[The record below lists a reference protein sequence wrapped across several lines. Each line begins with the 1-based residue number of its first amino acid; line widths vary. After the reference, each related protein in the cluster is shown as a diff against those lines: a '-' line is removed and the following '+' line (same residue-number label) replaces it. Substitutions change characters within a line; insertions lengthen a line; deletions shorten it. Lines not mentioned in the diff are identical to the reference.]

1 MLQDP
6 IAQELQAYIDKSVR
20 IQVGKQ
26 QYIGRVVSVSDSVI
40 ELVSGETPVN
50 ITLRTEVIDAV
61 LAYAHADGGDE

>member
-6 IAQELQAYIDKSVR
+6 IAQELQAYVDKSVR

-26 QYIGRVVSVSDSVI
+26 QYIGRVVSVSDNIV
-40 ELVSGETPVN
+40 ELVSGENPVN

-61 LAYAHADGGDE
+61 LAYAQADGGDQ